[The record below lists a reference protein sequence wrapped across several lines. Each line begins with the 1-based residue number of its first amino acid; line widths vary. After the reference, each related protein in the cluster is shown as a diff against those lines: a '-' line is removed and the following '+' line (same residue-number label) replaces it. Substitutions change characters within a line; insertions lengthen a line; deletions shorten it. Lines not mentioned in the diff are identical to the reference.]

1 MAKGLDDC
9 RTTAKLLL
17 DRGKPRRVT
26 PQVRPDARDE
36 LAELDRLHQVVV
48 GSSAETGDE
57 GVFVTFAGQDDDWQ
71 GRRLQLL
78 AKRAHDIRT
87 GDARQARVEHD
98 KADGSVLDDAERGL
112 TGRGLEDIEAC
123 ASKADRHER
132 ARWGVVVDDE
142 DRSFGDR

>member
-1 MAKGLDDC
+1 MAQGLDDC

-98 KADGSVLDDAERGL
+98 KADGSVL
-112 TGRGLEDIEAC
+112 EAC